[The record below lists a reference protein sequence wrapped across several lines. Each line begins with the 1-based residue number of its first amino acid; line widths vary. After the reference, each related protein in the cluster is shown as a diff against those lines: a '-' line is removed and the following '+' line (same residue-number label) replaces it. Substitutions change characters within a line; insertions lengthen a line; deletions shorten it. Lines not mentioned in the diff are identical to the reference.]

1 MADGELGLG
10 KSAGFNW
17 VVGELG
23 VYVWEFGMRNGPVL
37 EERVLG

>member
-17 VVGELG
+17 VEEFG
-23 VYVWEFGMRNGPVL
+23 VHVWEFGLRNGPVL
-37 EERVLG
+37 AERVLG